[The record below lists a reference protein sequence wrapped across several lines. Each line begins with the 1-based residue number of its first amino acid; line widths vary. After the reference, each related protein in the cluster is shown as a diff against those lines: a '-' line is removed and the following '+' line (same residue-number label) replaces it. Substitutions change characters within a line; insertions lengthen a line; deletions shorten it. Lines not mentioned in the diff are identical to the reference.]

1 MSITLEANNTRL
13 SFKRNIL
20 SSYKNRITPLEYN
33 FVNFTSQDPSH
44 PINYLLNNNNTK
56 GGWIS
61 NRYCTY
67 PQEILIQFPTM
78 VNIRQINILI
88 NECKIPKTIELINCI
103 PIGDKNKFIIN
114 NNNISKII
122 PAEFMY
128 ENIGYIKLSTN
139 VESNYKARELRK
151 IYININTEFIK
162 LKINRNHPNNLNMFC
177 QVGIVSL
184 DFLGTKKE
192 IPKKK
197 EEKIN
202 IPENAENNNI
212 NDTIE
217 SLFDVGINADEV
229 KEEFIDGKMDKETND
244 KLKELIEEMNKKKEN
259 EEYDDCKFIKD
270 KIDKI
275 RKISLKIYTLEEEK
289 KEYVNKN
296 DFDKAKEIKFNI
308 DKIKKLLEFY
318 LEDKSYTKKKEETNN
333 DNNNNNKNMNPL
345 NNINNR
351 KSFVS
356 ENQKELN
363 NEDFIQ
369 YDDIIIPVV
378 MKKLKKNNSSFNKS
392 GNNSGENSFDSFD
405 NINNNIP
412 MEKEPLEELDDNI
425 RNKYE
430 LLICFVGEDTL
441 RKIFSKFIYY
451 KEEGFDIL
459 KIKVKDIINEQKNT
473 SEANK
478 YIVLLIDII
487 YNFLDDKHP
496 SIVFKCLDIFSNIL
510 EAIEEKSKKSKV
522 SYDFTIT
529 KKILNKIKEK
539 LNDISKKV
547 RVKAADLYC
556 FMLNTDFCEYNT
568 LLIELIENEVFNHFN
583 KYLLKIK
590 KYKLSS
596 NNLNLNYINK
606 NETKSSKQL
615 IIAKMEIFL
624 RVLKNFNDAVKK
636 NKTDKQK
643 FPQNILGDFIIMNI
657 NHPKDSVR
665 EITKDVTV
673 KFIEIFGNKIFN
685 KMQMIIDDKELS
697 RIIQD
702 KIELK
707 LAYEKIKNKN
717 NENEKDKINP
727 SNSLDGIFLTNVNK
741 KFKRKNKSNNKLK
754 PITNSLN
761 GKIKLND
768 INNNSISNK
777 QMIRSSSQ
785 PKLPLFKSKLKP
797 INMKRNNNKGLISS
811 RSQNILDN
819 VKK

>member
-1 MSITLEANNTRL
+1 M
-13 SFKRNIL
+13 
-20 SSYKNRITPLEYN
+20 
-33 FVNFTSQDPSH
+33 
-44 PINYLLNNNNTK
+44 
-56 GGWIS
+56 
-61 NRYCTY
+61 
-67 PQEILIQFPTM
+67 
-78 VNIRQINILI
+78 
-88 NECKIPKTIELINCI
+88 
-103 PIGDKNKFIIN
+103 
-114 NNNISKII
+114 
-122 PAEFMY
+122 
-128 ENIGYIKLSTN
+128 
-139 VESNYKARELRK
+139 
-151 IYININTEFIK
+151 
-162 LKINRNHPNNLNMFC
+162 
-177 QVGIVSL
+177 
-184 DFLGTKKE
+184 
-192 IPKKK
+192 
-197 EEKIN
+197 
-202 IPENAENNNI
+202 
-212 NDTIE
+212 
-217 SLFDVGINADEV
+217 
-229 KEEFIDGKMDKETND
+229 
-244 KLKELIEEMNKKKEN
+244 
-259 EEYDDCKFIKD
+259 
-270 KIDKI
+270 
-275 RKISLKIYTLEEEK
+275 
-289 KEYVNKN
+289 
-296 DFDKAKEIKFNI
+296 
-308 DKIKKLLEFY
+308 
-318 LEDKSYTKKKEETNN
+318 
-333 DNNNNNKNMNPL
+333 
-345 NNINNR
+345 
-351 KSFVS
+351 
-356 ENQKELN
+356 
-363 NEDFIQ
+363 
-369 YDDIIIPVV
+369 
-378 MKKLKKNNSSFNKS
+378 
-392 GNNSGENSFDSFD
+392 
-405 NINNNIP
+405 
-412 MEKEPLEELDDNI
+412 
-425 RNKYE
+425 
-430 LLICFVGEDTL
+430 
-441 RKIFSKFIYY
+441 
-451 KEEGFDIL
+451 
-459 KIKVKDIINEQKNT
+459 
-473 SEANK
+473 
-478 YIVLLIDII
+478 
-487 YNFLDDKHP
+487 
-496 SIVFKCLDIFSNIL
+496 
-510 EAIEEKSKKSKV
+510 

-785 PKLPLFKSKLKP
+785 LKLPLFKSKLKP